1 MLLTLSDKNQ
11 IVSFYLNNVYSTSD
25 FIKFLWNSAKKTPV
39 LTGNFFILLPVLV
52 LLLPLRCTN
61 YCWERCWEHFVFSIF
76 ASFHMW
82 VINSRYLVLFSQH
95 TGSQLTNREGSWKS
109 SLLASHLFKSTS
121 KLQILLQGNKSQIF
135 EVIDSTFYIPTT
147 TY

>member
-1 MLLTLSDKNQ
+1 MLLTLSDKKK
-11 IVSFYLNNVYSTSD
+11 IVSFYLNNVHSTFD
-25 FIKFLWNSAKKTPV
+25 LIKFLWNSAKKNPV
-39 LTGNFFILLPVLV
+39 LTGIFFTLLPVLV
-52 LLLPLRCTN
+52 LLLPLQCTN
-61 YCWERCWEHFVFSIF
+61 YCWERCWEHFVFSIS

-82 VINSRYLVLFSQH
+82 VINSRYRVLFSQY
-95 TGSQLTNREGSWKS
+95 TCQLTNREGSWKS

-135 EVIDSTFYIPTT
+135 EVIDSAFYIPTT